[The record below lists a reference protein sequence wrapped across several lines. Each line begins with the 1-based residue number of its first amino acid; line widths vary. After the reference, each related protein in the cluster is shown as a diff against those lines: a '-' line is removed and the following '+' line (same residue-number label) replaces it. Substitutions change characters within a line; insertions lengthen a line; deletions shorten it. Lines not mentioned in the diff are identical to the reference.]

1 MHRAPG
7 MKMTTISAFKKEL
20 ASLDVTGPVLV
31 TQNGE
36 PLYVVQ
42 DPVQYEMQQE
52 QMALLRMLALAE
64 KDVKNGR
71 VNSSDALR
79 KGLKK
84 LAGDM

>member
-1 MHRAPG
+1 
-7 MKMTTISAFKKEL
+7 MTTISAFKKEL